1 MVLKYHQPAWYV
13 ILWALSWFCL
23 CVGGMA
29 TAFAAVTPNQVRITS
44 KRVQA
49 EGWRADGLSVNW
61 HVPTEESE
69 AHHVAKLML
78 SMDDMTFDA
87 WPKHIQQVRLTC
99 SPIVASAWRC
109 GDGHLALST
118 KHDRLAGSFGVV
130 GGKHHTQAP
139 LDVSWKL
146 PLGRLAV
153 KQRTD
158 QSWRIGLRDWDV
170 PKAWPWL
177 SEWLPGWS
185 VSSGKLRGD
194 VVVRPNAPTTK
205 LDVRMTVRDLALAV
219 DDGSVLTEQLNW
231 QGRVTGDFSSARQR
245 IDVDGV
251 FNQGDMLF
259 GDWYV
264 GLPKRPVSLRV
275 QAQAEADKPWVVPH
289 FDLTD
294 KKGEQ
299 PVMRLSGNMRMDAS
313 GLAQLDAKAR
323 LHDAETAWSDYL
335 KALLAGQT
343 SSIDHVSGGLDA
355 NLQWRKQGMESL
367 SLEANGLTLHG
378 ANDAWRVDGLQGAWQ
393 MRSRGAPFA
402 WSFDGLTLHGTRF
415 DGATLRFQNHEKH
428 VRLTQPVE
436 LNVLQGVL
444 RLDDFVWHWKQDEQ
458 ANDQPD
464 TVPATVMEAA
474 LSLRDLSMP
483 ALTEQLGWPVMQGS
497 LSARLPT
504 FRWRSDD
511 TVTLDGGLD
520 VQVFDGSVRVEQ
532 ISLERLFGVAPVI
545 VADVLLNDL
554 SLTQLTSAFGVGSI
568 SGRLDGAIKSLRMV
582 DFQPAAFDAS
592 FRTDPNTKEPR
603 RISQRA
609 VGELSSVGGAAGM
622 ASIQSSVL
630 RFFSDFGYKQIAFSC
645 RLKNDVCHMA
655 GLDRSVKRAN
665 QGRGY
670 VIVEGAGLPQITVV
684 GYERRVDWPTLVNR
698 LKAAAEGEGPTIE

>member
-13 ILWALSWFCL
+13 ILCALSWFGLCL
-23 CVGGMA
+23 SGAG
-29 TAFAAVTPNQVRITS
+29 TASAEVVPNQVRLTS
-44 KRVQA
+44 KRVAGADWQA
-49 EGWRADGLSVNW
+49 EGLSVQW
-61 HVPTEESE
+61 KVPNVSTQ
-69 AHHVAKLML
+69 AKDAPKLTVGMDELTL
-78 SMDDMTFDA
+78 SA
-87 WPKHIQQVRLTC
+87 WPKHIKHIKLRCT
-99 SPIVASAWRC
+99 PTVASAWRC

-118 KHDRLAGSFGVV
+118 THGRLAGSFGVA
-130 GGKHHTQAP
+130 GGKHPNQDQEP

-146 PLGRLAV
+146 PLGHLAI
-153 KQRTD
+153 KQRAD
-158 QSWRIGLRDWDV
+158 QSWRLQLRGWDL

-177 SEWLPGWS
+177 SEWLPDWS
-185 VSSGKLRGD
+185 VSSGTLRGD
-194 VVVRPNAPTTK
+194 VVVRPNAQTTK
-205 LDVRMTVRDLALAV
+205 IDARVEVGDLALSN

-231 QGRVTGDFSSARQR
+231 QGRVTGDFSSAWQR
-245 IDVDGV
+245 INVDGV
-251 FNQGDMLF
+251 FNQGDLLF

-264 GLPKRPVSLRV
+264 GLPKRPISLRI
-275 QAQAEADKPWVVPH
+275 QAQAESDKPWVVPH
-289 FDLTD
+289 FSLTD
-294 KKGEQ
+294 TQDGQ
-299 PVMRLSGNMRMDAS
+299 PVMRLSGNMRMDAT

-323 LHDAETAWSDYL
+323 LHDAETAWADYL

-343 SSIDHVSGGLDA
+343 SAIDGVSGGLEADI
-355 NLQWRKQGMESL
+355 QWRKQGMESL

-428 VRLTQPVE
+428 VRLTRPVE
-436 LNVLQGVL
+436 LSVLQGVL
-444 RLDDFVWHWKQDEQ
+444 RLDEFVWHWKQGEMPS
-458 ANDQPD
+458 NH
-464 TVPATVMEAA
+464 PATVMEAA
-474 LSLRDLSMP
+474 LSLRELSMP

-520 VQVFDGSVRVEQ
+520 VQVFDGSVRIEQ

-655 GLDRSVKRAN
+655 GLDQSTKNAN